1 MAALR
6 TWFYMHLLS
15 FLNVCTLSSGSFV
28 TMAFHCTQTASTQSK
43 DLYESRRNILVKS
56 SGGKSVRPYEPTM
69 REDAVPIGV
78 LTIFSEWLSG
88 HGASDS
94 YDVN

>member
-1 MAALR
+1 
-6 TWFYMHLLS
+6 
-15 FLNVCTLSSGSFV
+15 
-28 TMAFHCTQTASTQSK
+28 MAFHCTQTASTQSK

-69 REDAVPIGV
+69 REDVVPIEV

-94 YDVN
+94 YDVNWRKLLNFEFESTSQWLISSEPQI